1 MKISIDKQY
10 RTRDGREVRI
20 YAVDG
25 FGKNPVHGA
34 FLTEDGWM
42 GYNWAAN
49 GSAYPPWYADGS
61 RTDLIEVKPRI
72 QREYWMNIYDGAES
86 TALWNSKQRA
96 DAQAEN
102 NDHRRIACVK
112 IVIDYAEEGD
122 GL

>member
-1 MKISIDKQY
+1 MTISMDKKY

-25 FGKNPVHGA
+25 KGDYPVHGSIKINGQW
-34 FLTEDGWM
+34 EDIEKWKK
-42 GYNWAAN
+42 N
-49 GSAYPPWYADGS
+49 GRYYEQGENM
-61 RTDLIEVKPRI
+61 RDLIEVKPRI
-72 QREYWMNIYDGAES
+72 HREYWMNIYDGAES

-112 IVIDYAEEGD
+112 IVIDYAEEGE

>member
-1 MKISIDKQY
+1 MTISMDKQY

-25 FGKNPVHGA
+25 GEAEPVHGA
-34 FLTEDGWM
+34 ILDGIK
-42 GYNWAAN
+42 NWITYAWNLN
-49 GSAYPPWYADGS
+49 GKAVINSVTDF
-61 RTDLIEVKPRI
+61 DLIEVKPRI
-72 QREYWMNIYDGAES
+72 HREYWMNIYDGAES

-112 IVIDYAEEGD
+112 IVIDYAEEGE